1 MNPFQPL
8 VIRRS
13 DPAKLELEWADGHK
27 TVYTAAQLRGVCPCA
42 GCVNEVTGKRM
53 HDPARVPADLTP
65 ADVRMVG
72 NYAIALRFSDG
83 HDTGIFP
90 YRFLRDRDP
99 QLA

>member
-13 DPAKLELEWADGHK
+13 DPAKLEIEWADGHR
-27 TVYTAAQLRGVCPCA
+27 TSYTAAQLRGVCPCA

-53 HDPARVPADLTP
+53 HDPSSVSPDLTQ

-90 YRFLRDRDP
+90 YRFLRDHDP